1 MEHTCL
7 DCLGRGE
14 IIFLGPPP
22 KLKIIDDSLG
32 RTIPKCFNMAYY
44 IVDYGFKILDD
55 SWTCIHGKISICIVC
70 IGVSIPPSKTPS
82 SSFLPSPPPPP

>member
-32 RTIPKCFNMAYY
+32 RTILKCFNMAYY

-70 IGVSIPPSKTPS
+70 IGVSTPPQKHH
-82 SSFLPSPPPPP
+82 LPLSCQAPPPLN